1 MRPESKSPFSFLWGG
16 RPFVTMA
23 LVIYLFVGFGIVN
36 KYWPDSDIGTW
47 VVIVVGVVAG
57 LFIYP
62 KRDRG

>member
-1 MRPESKSPFSFLWGG
+1 M
-16 RPFVTMA
+16 VTMA
-23 LVIYLFVGFGIVN
+23 LVIYLFVGFGIAN
-36 KYWPDSDIGTW
+36 KYWPNSDIGTW